1 MRDKIL
7 TLLLS
12 LTIITPLRASDP
24 LELENEKLAAI
35 GVTTVVMTAIA
46 HLNYDVIQKYCLT
59 HPFPGI
65 VPTKAELEKEASQ
78 RGVPFS
84 KVLSEKRIILS
95 FKYEYLDCKKVKNEY
110 EVVVRITY
118 GTKDYIASTPISVF
132 VKKMPDG
139 SFRVTRTHDP
149 CEMFGFD

>member
-65 VPTKAELEKEASQ
+65 VPTKAEIEQEAARRGLPFFEVLLEK
-78 RGVPFS
+78 R
-84 KVLSEKRIILS
+84 RILS
-95 FKYEYLDCKKVKNEY
+95 FQYEYMSCKKVKDEY
-110 EVVVRITY
+110 EVTVRITY
-118 GTKDYIASTPISVF
+118 ETKEYLASTPISVF